1 MALATE
7 DIEDTH
13 RSAAPARPARS
24 ARPARKSRR
33 RVHKALLTTHVLSAV
48 GWFGAAIM
56 VAFTGIV
63 GSANDELALYEL
75 IRTSLWLT
83 VPLGLTAAVTGVALS
98 LTTHWGLVR
107 YWWVVLKE
115 LGTVAVIAT
124 DVLIVG
130 PEMAHALDTR
140 TVTALPGP
148 VIAHCVVLALATV
161 LSVVKP
167 RPRTPFAR

>member
-1 MALATE
+1 MALA
-7 DIEDTH
+7 IEDTRTERAEATAAS
-13 RSAAPARPARS
+13 RSTRPAR
-24 ARPARKSRR
+24 RLGRR
-33 RVHKALLTTHVLSAV
+33 THKAVLTAHVLSAV
-48 GWFGAAIM
+48 GWFGAAVM
-56 VAFTGIV
+56 VAFCGIV
-63 GSANDELALYEL
+63 GSRNDELALYEL

-83 VPLGLTAAVTGVALS
+83 VPLGLTAAVTGVVLS
-98 LTTHWGLVR
+98 LTTRWGLVR

-130 PEMAHALDTR
+130 PEMAHAVDTG
-140 TVTALPGP
+140 TASALPGP
-148 VIAHCVVLALATV
+148 VFAHCVVLALATV